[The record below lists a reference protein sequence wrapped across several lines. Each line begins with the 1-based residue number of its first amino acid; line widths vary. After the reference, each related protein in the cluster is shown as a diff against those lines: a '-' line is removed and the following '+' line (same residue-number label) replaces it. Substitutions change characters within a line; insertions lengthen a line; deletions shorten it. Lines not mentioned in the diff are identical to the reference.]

1 MASQMVAGVTQVV
14 RKESPPGR
22 DHIRPMNRSASGSS
36 LSCSPSSGGV
46 PSGTRVPGKLTEVE
60 TIARTKAFSAVP
72 APPQTLVPRRLILSV
87 AASYNPTAPMR
98 AAIRVTVPV
107 IALLLSAC
115 GASQN
120 TAAKPQ
126 PSASHPAT
134 SAAASPTLAAAT
146 PAPINAAYVAN
157 ELAGVEQAIR
167 LPDTPVEEYTELG
180 RRQQDA
186 YHLLGAHS
194 DWVPVVLST
203 VPPSLRP
210 VIQDN
215 LSAAQ
220 QIDTLNGARGGLPH
234 WRIIAPP
241 APDVLLGYYRESQQA
256 YGVAWQVLAAI
267 NLIETNMGRIQGLS
281 SAGAQGPMQFMPA
294 TWASYGRGDV
304 NNPHD
309 AILAAGRYLKAHKA
323 ATDMTRAIYAYN
335 PSWLYVR
342 AVQLYA
348 KQMFDDPHAYLGYY
362 NWQVY
367 VQTTK
372 GEVLL
377 PEGFSG

>member
-1 MASQMVAGVTQVV
+1 MRA
-14 RKESPPGR
+14 P
-22 DHIRPMNRSASGSS
+22 
-36 LSCSPSSGGV
+36 
-46 PSGTRVPGKLTEVE
+46 GTRL
-60 TIARTKAFSAVP
+60 IAPVLAFA
-72 APPQTLVPRRLILSV
+72 
-87 AASYNPTAPMR
+87 M
-98 AAIRVTVPV
+98 
-107 IALLLSAC
+107 SAC
-115 GASQN
+115 A
-120 TAAKPQ
+120 
-126 PSASHPAT
+126 
-134 SAAASPTLAAAT
+134 SAAQGAAT
-146 PAPINAAYVAN
+146 PARPSVLQLTPSPSTSPPATLAPQVTVVDAAYVAA

-167 LPDTPVEEYTELG
+167 LPDTPIEEYTELG
-180 RRQQDA
+180 RREQDA
-186 YHLLGAHS
+186 YHLLAAHR
-194 DWVPVVLST
+194 DWVPAVLDA
-203 VPPSLRP
+203 VPASLRS

-220 QIDTLNGARGGLPH
+220 QIDDLNGPSTRLPH

-256 YGVAWQVLAAI
+256 YGVAWQYLAAI

-304 NNPHD
+304 NDPHD
-309 AILAAGRYLKAHKA
+309 AILAAGRYLKAHGA
-323 ATDMTRAIYAYN
+323 PTDMNRAIYAYN

-348 KQMFDDPHAYLGYY
+348 KQIFADPHAYLGYY

-367 VQTTK
+367 VRTTK

-377 PEGFSG
+377 PEGFTG